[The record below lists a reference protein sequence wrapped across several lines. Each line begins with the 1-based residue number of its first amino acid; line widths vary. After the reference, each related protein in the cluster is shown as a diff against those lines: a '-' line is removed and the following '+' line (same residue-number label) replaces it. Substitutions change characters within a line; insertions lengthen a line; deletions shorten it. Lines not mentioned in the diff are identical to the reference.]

1 MLPDRNRRHL
11 VKALAATSALLAL
24 PAFPGA
30 LMARNQGIRFGVTPA
45 FLHDQ
50 HAVLEKWR
58 RYLMRRMDQKV
69 TFIRRDSYRETMD
82 LIRLNQLDFAWICDY
97 PFLELKNA
105 VKLLVVPLYK
115 GRPAYRSYLIV
126 NARDKVSRGYADLR
140 GKIFAYADPYSNT
153 GYLAPRYE
161 IQMQGDDP
169 GHYFRK
175 TFFTWSHRKVIEA
188 VASGL
193 ANAGAVDSYVWDSLE
208 RVEPELT
215 ARTRIIWR
223 SPEHGFPPLVAHTA
237 NVKDASFRKLQKI
250 LLGMSSDPEG
260 REILTRL
267 GLDGFSIQKP
277 ELYDSVADMMRLF
290 GEYAEK

>member
-1 MLPDRNRRHL
+1 M
-11 VKALAATSALLAL
+11 
-24 PAFPGA
+24 PGA
-30 LMARNQGIRFGVTPA
+30 LMAQNQGIRFGVTPA

-58 RYLMRRMDQKV
+58 RYLIRRMDQKI

-126 NARDKVSRGYADLR
+126 NAKDTVSNGYADLR

-153 GYLAPRYE
+153 GFLAPRYE

-169 GHYFRK
+169 EHYFRK

-193 ANAGAVDSYVWDSLE
+193 AHAGAVDSYVWDSLE

-215 ARTRIIWR
+215 GRTRIIWR

-237 NVKDASFRKLQKI
+237 NVNDNVFRKLQKI

-260 REILTRL
+260 QEILAKL
-267 GLDGFSIQKP
+267 GLDGFSIQKR
-277 ELYDSVADMMRLF
+277 ELYNSVADMMRLF
-290 GEYAEK
+290 GEYAQQ

>member
-1 MLPDRNRRHL
+1 MLHNRNRRRL
-11 VKALAATSALLAL
+11 LAALAAAPALLAM
-24 PAFPGA
+24 PGILRA
-30 LMARNQGIRFGVTPA
+30 QDQGIRFGVTPA

-50 HAVLEKWR
+50 HEVLEKWR
-58 RYLMRRMDQKV
+58 RYLMKRLGKKV

-97 PFLELKNA
+97 PYLELKDA
-105 VKLLVVPLYK
+105 VKLMVVPLYK

-126 NARDKVSRGYADLR
+126 NANDGTSRGYADLR

-153 GYLAPRYE
+153 GFLAPRYE

-169 GHYFRK
+169 ENYFRK

-188 VASGL
+188 VAAGL

-215 ARTRIIWR
+215 GKTRIIWR

-237 NVKDASFRKLQKI
+237 NVQDASFKELQGI
-250 LLGMSSDPEG
+250 LLKMSSEPEG
-260 REILTRL
+260 REILNTL

-277 ELYDSVADMMRLF
+277 ELYDSVAEMMRLF
-290 GEYAEK
+290 GEYESR

>member
-1 MLPDRNRRHL
+1 MLHNRNRRDFL
-11 VKALAATSALLAL
+11 GAITALSAQLAMPGLLRAQD
-24 PAFPGA
+24 
-30 LMARNQGIRFGVTPA
+30 QGVRFGVTPA

-58 RYLMRRMDQKV
+58 RYLMKRLGKKV

-97 PFLELKNA
+97 PYLELKDA
-105 VKLLVVPLYK
+105 VKLMVVPLYK

-126 NARDKVSRGYADLR
+126 SAKDQKTRSYRDLR
-140 GKIFAYADPYSNT
+140 DKIFAYADPYSNT
-153 GYLAPRYE
+153 GYLSPYYE

-169 GHYFRK
+169 EHYFRK

-193 ANAGAVDSYVWDSLE
+193 ANAGAVDSYVWDSLQ

-215 ARTRIIWR
+215 GKTRIVWR
-223 SPEHGFPPLVAHTA
+223 SPEHGFPPLVAQTK
-237 NVKDASFRKLQKI
+237 NVQESSFRQLQTI
-250 LLGMSSDPEG
+250 LINMTNDPEG
-260 REILTRL
+260 REILSTL
-267 GLDGFSIQKP
+267 GLDGFSIQKKS
-277 ELYDSVADMMRLF
+277 LYDSVAKMMRF
-290 GEYAEK
+290 SGEYTAK